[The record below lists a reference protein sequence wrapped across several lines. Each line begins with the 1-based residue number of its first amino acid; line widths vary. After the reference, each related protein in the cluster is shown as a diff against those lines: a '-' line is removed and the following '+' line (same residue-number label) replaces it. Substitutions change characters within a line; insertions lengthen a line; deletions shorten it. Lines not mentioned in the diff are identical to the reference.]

1 MGGREI
7 AKRTLGELTG
17 RSQELDGELLRI
29 KCEREENL
37 RNSGQL
43 DAALKKAQMVYKNV
57 KEEGYI
63 EINALEESLRTFENL
78 NRDKIRDMDLL
89 CAKVEAELEKNKRE
103 ITKNWEDKVI
113 FLEEGIQRY
122 HFEIN
127 QQQKEVLGLA
137 EAFHVQKASYDLQ
150 LTEKSNHFTIE
161 EKARYESNIRGLE
174 NSLLVLKEGM
184 DFEDR
189 RGVERLREFELK
201 EKSYIDI
208 IMTLEHEYTLELFLF

>member
-1 MGGREI
+1 VRSE
-7 AKRTLGELTG
+7 EL
-17 RSQELDGELLRI
+17 EGELLRI

-43 DAALKKAQMVYKNV
+43 DAALKKAQMIYKNV

-137 EAFHVQKASYDLQ
+137 EAFHVQKGNYDLQ

-208 IMTLEHEYTLELFLF
+208 IMTLEQEYTLELFLY